1 LSDSYAA
8 CSAGDDCYLV
18 LDFYVLALFKA
29 EAAGCVRRF
38 LDMFASLHFSTR
50 TVSLKDGI
58 ADLNVFGNHGLQ
70 VAAGQLA
77 VKLGAKELGS
87 PSRHG
92 AVQLI
97 AVCDVENG
105 LVEACALIQYRCR
118 TSSG

>member
-1 LSDSYAA
+1 MR
-8 CSAGDDCYLV
+8 
-18 LDFYVLALFKA
+18 LALPVTIATLSLISMCWLLLKQKRQGAF
-29 EAAGCVRRF
+29 AGF
-38 LDMFASLHFSTR
+38 LYMFVILHFSTR

-118 TSSG
+118 KSSG